1 MGIDRIEFWLL
12 RIGAGLTIDLENQT
26 GKDGGRSQLL
36 LRTID
41 KCMSGEQTGINGL
54 DCLLNAS
61 RYLDPLLFR
70 TFSFSFRI

>member
-1 MGIDRIEFWLL
+1 MLIDRIGFWLF
-12 RIGAGLTIDLENQT
+12 RISAGLIIDLENQT
-26 GKDGGRSQLL
+26 GKGSGRSQLL

-61 RYLDPLLFR
+61 RYVDPLLLR

>member
-1 MGIDRIEFWLL
+1 MRIDRIGFWLL

-36 LRTID
+36 LCTID
-41 KCMSGEQTGINGL
+41 KGMSGEQAGINGL

-61 RYLDPLLFR
+61 RYVDPLLLR
-70 TFSFSFRI
+70 TFSFSLRI

>member
-1 MGIDRIEFWLL
+1 MRGNRVGFRLL
-12 RIGAGLTIDLENQT
+12 RIGSGVSIDLENQAC
-26 GKDGGRSQLL
+26 KNGGRRQLL

-61 RYLDPLLFR
+61 RYVDPLLLR

>member
-1 MGIDRIEFWLL
+1 MLIGRIGFWPL
-12 RIGAGLTIDLENQT
+12 RIGAGLIIDLESQT

-36 LRTID
+36 LCTID

-61 RYLDPLLFR
+61 RYVDPLLLR
-70 TFSFSFRI
+70 TFSFSI